1 MKREPKL
8 DELDKRILRKLQEDA
23 TTSYKDL
30 ASEIGAPESTIYDRT
45 KRLKD
50 QKVIKAVVPL
60 LDGEMIGISTT
71 AYIGV
76 SVHPISAVEETAWKM
91 AQLEEVLEVHEIS
104 GERDILAKVK
114 VRDNAALRAF
124 LMEKIVAIESVHD
137 LNLLICI
144 HTTKEDIR
152 LSIK

>member
-1 MKREPKL
+1 MRRESKL

-50 QKVIKAVVPL
+50 QKVIKAVIPL

-76 SVHPISAVEETAWKM
+76 SVHPISAVEETARKL

-114 VRDNAALRAF
+114 VTDNDALRAF

>member
-23 TTSYKDL
+23 TASYKDL
-30 ASEIGAPESTIYDRT
+30 ALEIGAPESTIYDRT

-50 QKVIKAVVPL
+50 QKVIKAVIPL

-71 AYIGV
+71 AYISV
-76 SVHPISAVEETAWKM
+76 SVHPISAVEETATKL

-114 VRDNAALRAF
+114 VTDNAALRAF
-124 LMEKIVAIESVHD
+124 LMEKIAAIESVHD

>member
-23 TTSYKDL
+23 TTSYKIL

-60 LDGEMIGISTT
+60 LDGEMIGVSTT

-76 SVHPISAVEETAWKM
+76 SVHPISTIEETARKL
-91 AQLEEVLEVHEIS
+91 AQLDEVLEVHEVS

-114 VRDNAALRAF
+114 VSDTTALRAF
-124 LMEKIVAIESVHD
+124 LMEKVVTIGSVRD
-137 LNLLICI
+137 LNVLICI
-144 HTTKEDIR
+144 HTAKEDVR

>member
-23 TTSYKDL
+23 TTSYKIL

-76 SVHPISAVEETAWKM
+76 SVHPISAVEETAQKL
-91 AQLEEVLEVHEIS
+91 AQVDEVLEVHEIS
-104 GERDILAKVK
+104 GEQDILIKVK
-114 VRDNAALRAF
+114 VPDTTALRAF
-124 LMEKIVAIESVHD
+124 LIEKVAVIGSVRD